1 MAKIKAAFIGCGGR
15 NGVHLDKCM
24 DMGDVEFVGFCD
36 VVEEKAYSYAARTK
50 TDPEGKIFRNY
61 KIFSQTQI
69 PKLSS
74 SQFLRISTAKSSPL

>member
-50 TDPEGKIFRNY
+50 TDPEERFSETIR
-61 KIFSQTQI
+61 IFSQTQI

-74 SQFLRISTAKSSPL
+74 SQFLRISTAKSNPL

>member
-50 TDPEGKIFRNY
+50 TRSRRKDF
-61 KIFSQTQI
+61 Q
-69 PKLSS
+69 KL
-74 SQFLRISTAKSSPL
+74 